1 MIVGTAPCGAATSQT
16 TSNPVLNN
24 QVQLGD
30 VFATQTLDVQ
40 TVTDQTVAESHG
52 SGNTYQATAED
63 QDVDVVS
70 NQTAIGNVTADT
82 RLNVAADSGAVTSLS
97 TTAVGNAGE
106 AGVSGAVM
114 TAVLTQE
121 TGPGVILAQSQIAAP
136 TGKSGDVD
144 TYAQSQG
151 NSHVV
156 TVSDGT
162 AGVRVNQTNAA
173 DVRSEGGGV
182 YSYVS
187 GRAQFQAVSSSN
199 DITYVGTNFSGTR
212 MISSQQN
219 NADRTLA
226 AQYTAFGQ
234 VQEGKTITSA
244 VGNSVDAV
252 NQGFLMDSNITQG
265 NHTYVRS
272 EAETS
277 AAAFGSVSSD
287 AHGTGNNIVVGDLGG
302 EVVLD
307 STQVNDGGGVD
318 VISRTTGGDGYDA
331 YGSASAAG
339 NAVLGYACAECNG
352 RMTINNNQTNA
363 TDVGASTTTTVT
375 GSARSATGVS
385 NAVGNSATYYVRK
398 PGSN

>member
-1 MIVGTAPCGAATSQT
+1 MIVGTAPCGVATSQT
-16 TSNPVLNN
+16 APSPVLNN

-30 VFATQTLDVQ
+30 VFATQVLDVQ

-52 SGNTYQATAED
+52 SGTTYQATAEE

-70 NQTAIGNVTADT
+70 NQTTIGNVPADT
-82 RLNVAADSGAVTSLS
+82 RLNVAANSGAVTSLT

-121 TGPGVILAQSQIAAP
+121 TDPGTILGRSQIEAP
-136 TGKSGDVD
+136 TGETGDVD
-144 TYAQSQG
+144 NYIQSQG

-156 TVSDGT
+156 TVSNGT

-173 DVRSEGGGV
+173 DVTSDGGGV
-182 YSYVS
+182 YGYVS
-187 GRAQFQAVSSSN
+187 GQAQFQAVTSAN

-212 MISSQQN
+212 MISNQQN
-219 NADRTLA
+219 NSAQTLA
-226 AQYTAFGQ
+226 AQFTAYGQ

-252 NQGFLMDSNITQG
+252 NQGFLMDAAITQG

-272 EAETS
+272 QAESS
-277 AAAFGSVSSD
+277 AAAFGSVSAD
-287 AHGTGNNIVVGDLGG
+287 ARGTGNNIVVGDLGG
-302 EVVLD
+302 EVILD
-307 STQVNDGGGVD
+307 STQINDGGGVD
-318 VISRTTGGDGYDA
+318 VISNVTGGDGYDA
-331 YGSASAAG
+331 YGSASASG

-352 RMTINNNQTNA
+352 RMTITNNQTNA
-363 TDVGASTTTTVT
+363 ADVGASNTATIT
-375 GSARSATGVS
+375 GSARSVTGVS

-398 PGSN
+398 PGAN